1 MCTNFRDWNTD
12 PEIKKLLEMTKQ
24 MDEKKAISE
33 EFKRFLGTEQAA
45 KLVTR

>member
-1 MCTNFRDWNTD
+1 
-12 PEIKKLLEMTKQ
+12 